1 MPLRGDDRAQTVQ
14 IGAVLLFATLI
25 IAASLYQAAVVPAQN
40 EGVEYAAY
48 EDASSDMTRLRNAM
62 LAAASGDGA
71 RAVTVKTGAQYA
83 SRILFINPLQPS
95 GSVSTTAPANVT
107 LENVTASSGELRN
120 VGEYLA
126 AEGGTLN
133 YTTRRVRFAP
143 DYNELT
149 AAPIVS
155 TNGFIYREHS
165 RPTPLATQTLIRGNT
180 ITLRTV
186 VGDLDASGYTAPIT
200 AVPVSAHVN
209 TVTVTN
215 NASRNLTLTVP
226 TQLNASDWESTVL
239 SGQTGRYVEDVRP
252 GPRPNT
258 VSVVMAAGQQYE
270 LRTAR
275 IELTE
280 RHDDAVAT
288 DPPTRYLVSHTDRKV
303 TTNDDGRV
311 KLSVEARDTL
321 NNPVSNANVTFSSSA
336 GTFETESGEPLGSSP
351 TVRSNEAGTA
361 AVYYNATDYV
371 GTLPVTA
378 RLGSEGSAT
387 GETCEEKCVQYEVT
401 NTVTSTGGGSS
412 GEQAGRDLVVL
423 EDVTMARNQPTD
435 TITYTINSTGEYP
448 INITGY
454 RLDFHTVIGKDQFGD
469 GADAINQVVLDPGTP
484 NEQARPGTDNRPV
497 AYESRSPHFLR
508 DPINLT
514 SGGHELQ
521 VVFDEQFEL
530 VTGGGG
536 RSAVLV
542 SYSLYL
548 EGGITVTYT
557 THVVP

>member
-14 IGAVLLFATLI
+14 IGAVLLFATLVV
-25 IAASLYQAAVVPAQN
+25 AASLYQAAVVPAQN

-62 LAAASGDGA
+62 LAAASGDGT
-71 RAVTVKTGAQYA
+71 RAVTVKTGAQYD
-83 SRILFINPLQPS
+83 SRIFFINPLQPS
-95 GSVSTTAPANVT
+95 GAVSTTAAANVT
-107 LENVTASSGELRN
+107 IRNVTVSSGELRS

-126 AEGGTLN
+126 AEDGTLN

-155 TNGFIYREHS
+155 TNGFVYREHS
-165 RPTPLATQTLIRGNT
+165 RPTPLATQTLVRGNT

-226 TQLNASDWESTVL
+226 TRLDASDWESTVL
-239 SGQTGRYVEDVRP
+239 SGQTDRYVEDVRP

-258 VSVVMAAGQQYE
+258 VTVVLAANETYE
-270 LRTAR
+270 LRIAR
-275 IELTE
+275 IALTE
-280 RHDDAVAT
+280 RNDDAAAES
-288 DPPTRYLVSHTDRKV
+288 PRARYLVSHTDREV

-311 KLSVEARDTL
+311 KLSVEARDAL
-321 NNPVSNANVTFSSSA
+321 NNPVSNANVTFSSPA
-336 GTFETESGEPLGSSP
+336 GKFETASGETLSESP
-351 TVRSNEAGTA
+351 TVRTNEAGNA
-361 AVYYNATDYV
+361 VVYYNATDYV
-371 GTLPVTA
+371 GNLPVTA
-378 RLGSEGSAT
+378 TLGRGGSVSA
-387 GETCEEKCVQYEVT
+387 EKRVQYEVT

-412 GEQAGRDLVVL
+412 GEQAGRNLVVL
-423 EDVTMARNQPTD
+423 EDVTIARNQPTD

-454 RLDFHTVIGKDQFGD
+454 RLDFHTVINKDQFSD
-469 GADAINQVVLDPGTP
+469 GADAINQVVLDPETSD
-484 NEQARPGTDNRPV
+484 EQARPATDSSSV
-497 AYESRSPHFLR
+497 AYESRSPYFLEN
-508 DPINLT
+508 PINLT
-514 SGGHELQ
+514 SGSHELQ
-521 VVFDEQFEL
+521 VVFDEQFEF

-536 RSAVLV
+536 RSAILV